1 MYYYSFEEESSLKQ
15 QLEKEKPLLLLTSAE
30 EPIRTTSGLL
40 LTHRKPCIMNH
51 STTTTT
57 QTHYQPHG
65 YYRQPPTGGGEE
77 EVEEEKIRYSSKK
90 ESTSVCSLA
99 ETYGNRVVF
108 NGKRLLGMALATL
121 GIVAMG
127 VQAVLRSRRQRS
139 WQYQYTTAV
148 YSQNQ
153 QTAATPVSLLQQ
165 APLTH
170 TANYYYNRNG
180 REEGEREDITPL
192 VPILFFQNLTA
203 NATNSKITSYAALQP
218 PIQKSFFQTKADT
231 STSSSKQIQTHPKS
245 VTTTKTTTTG
255 SNKNVHAHFL
265 PQNHFFHTTN
275 TKRTNT
281 NHKNNQKQQG
291 YHPSLA
297 HLVDSFHQWM
307 YQHQRNYKSQK
318 EKDHRFH
325 IWAQNQ
331 LHIDEKNRLHGPCK
345 LTGQAVFGSNHF
357 QDLTDEEFY
366 QKHLTGYTAT
376 VLPSSQN
383 DNTNHYGNTIHDD
396 VIMKPNPYTNV
407 QYLRSTTTMH
417 REQLLPL
424 RDPIHGVT
432 RHPTVQEKFV
442 HHWKKEQRRRTA
454 TASTGDVT
462 EVVDAPKAQVSW
474 CSWDVCGTNPSCWYN
489 CAMDYLYG
497 SGGGTMIPS
506 SSSANVECKF
516 IFHSF
521 SLTIIIFYLQ
531 NLLFYWII

>member
-1 MYYYSFEEESSLKQ
+1 
-15 QLEKEKPLLLLTSAE
+15 
-30 EPIRTTSGLL
+30 
-40 LTHRKPCIMNH
+40 
-51 STTTTT
+51 
-57 QTHYQPHG
+57 
-65 YYRQPPTGGGEE
+65 
-77 EVEEEKIRYSSKK
+77 
-90 ESTSVCSLA
+90 
-99 ETYGNRVVF
+99 
-108 NGKRLLGMALATL
+108 LATL

-127 VQAVLRSRRQRS
+127 VQAVIKSRRRRS
-139 WQYQYTTAV
+139 SQYQYTTAV
-148 YSQNQ
+148 YFKNL

-165 APLTH
+165 APLSH

-180 REEGEREDITPL
+180 REEEEREDIAPL
-192 VPILFFQNLTA
+192 VPILFFQNLT
-203 NATNSKITSYAALQP
+203 NATNSKITSYAELQP

-245 VTTTKTTTTG
+245 VSTTSTTTG

-291 YHPSLA
+291 YHPSLD

-307 YQHQRNYKSQK
+307 HQHQRNYKSQK

-331 LHIDEKNRLHGPCK
+331 LHIDEKNRRHGPCK

-357 QDLTDEEFY
+357 QDLSDEEFY

-383 DNTNHYGNTIHDD
+383 DNTNNYGNKIHDD
-396 VIMKPNPYTNV
+396 VTMKPNPYTNV
-407 QYLRSTTTMH
+407 QYLRSTTTINNDINKQQP

-432 RHPTVQEKFV
+432 RHPTIQEKFV
-442 HHWKKEQRRRTA
+442 HHWNKEQRRRTA

-462 EVVDAPKAQVSW
+462 EVVNAPKAQVSW

-497 SGGGTMIPS
+497 NGGGTMIPS

-516 IFHSF
+516 IFPPS
-521 SLTIIIFYLQ
+521 SNY
-531 NLLFYWII
+531 Y